1 MGSQALGARAD
12 GWHEDLDSVAAPT
25 GSIGYSL
32 SLALSLPRSQSYLYS
47 LYHAHHEDRLIM
59 EVTVPS
65 TTSIEDP

>member
-25 GSIGYSL
+25 GSI
-32 SLALSLPRSQSYLYS
+32 
-47 LYHAHHEDRLIM
+47 DRLIM